1 MGERERISM
10 SQKQYLHR
18 LHRRQT
24 RILAFRLLLSVTFLA
39 LWESAV
45 RLHWIDGFIF
55 SSPSRVVRTFVGMWR
70 DGSIFR
76 HTGVTLCETLLS
88 FAIVVVLGIGAA
100 LLLWYS
106 AGLSEVLE
114 PC

>member
-24 RILAFRLLLSVTFLA
+24 WILAFRLLLSVTFLA

-55 SSPSRVVRTFVGMWR
+55 SSPYAHLWACGGM
-70 DGSIFR
+70 
-76 HTGVTLCETLLS
+76 
-88 FAIVVVLGIGAA
+88 AA
-100 LLLWYS
+100 FS
-106 AGLSEVLE
+106 GTQV
-114 PC
+114 